1 MTITIKKN
9 LAALGFLG
17 VSFTT
22 HAATPVIDAASIA
35 HLVASYTQ
43 QVQQYLQQVQQFA
56 TQMQQLATEQGA
68 LNAIVG
74 TRGMGVLANNQA
86 ARQTAPAPSVTTPW
100 AQSGL
105 QANATQTASQLAS
118 STARVAMLQTLI
130 GSIDGA
136 ADAKAAADLHNR
148 IQAEHAFLLNEATM
162 LQAGKDSQH
171 AQAGIAALQ
180 NIEAGTARL
189 HGSASPF

>member
-1 MTITIKKN
+1 MTISIKQR
-9 LAALGFLG
+9 LAAFGFLG
-17 VSFTT
+17 ITLT
-22 HAATPVIDAASIA
+22 AHAAIPVFDATSVA
-35 HLVASYTQ
+35 HLVVSYTQ

-68 LNAIVG
+68 LNAITG

-86 ARQTAPAPSVTTPW
+86 ARQSMPAASVTTPW

-105 QANATQTASQLAS
+105 QANATQAAAQLAS
-118 STARVAMLQTLI
+118 SATRVAMLQALI

-148 IQAEHAFLLNEATM
+148 LQAEHAFLLNEATM
-162 LQAGKDSQH
+162 LQAGKDSQR
-171 AQAGIAALQ
+171 AQAGLVALQ
-180 NIEAGTARL
+180 NIEAGTSRL

>member
-1 MTITIKKN
+1 MTLTIKHS
-9 LAALGFLG
+9 LAAVAFLG
-17 VSFTT
+17 TT
-22 HAATPVIDAASIA
+22 LTAHAALPVIDVTSIA
-35 HLVASYTQ
+35 HLVVSYTQ

-74 TRGMGVLANNQA
+74 PRGMGVLANNQA
-86 ARQTAPAPSVTTPW
+86 ARQSAPPPSVTTPW
-100 AQSGL
+100 ALSGL
-105 QANATQTASQLAS
+105 QANATQTAAQLAS
-118 STARVAMLQTLI
+118 SAARVNMLQTLI

-162 LQAGKDSQH
+162 LQAGKDSQR

-180 NIEAGTARL
+180 NIEAGTTRL